1 MNRQEANQLL
11 NQVREGVLHPP
22 SAIIKALTLTGDIH
36 DKCPNLDSTA
46 DRRCSSCDSPDMP
59 DAAVQNLRRRTLMTQ
74 DEIIEMAK
82 DAGLRID
89 VRGRYFFVMKE
100 KNT

>member
-22 SAIIKALTLTGDIH
+22 SAIIKALTITGDIH

-46 DRRCSSCDSPDMP
+46 DSRCSSSDSPHMP
-59 DAAVQNLRRRTLMTQ
+59 DAAIQ
-74 DEIIEMAK
+74 DLEGEP
-82 DAGLRID
+82 R
-89 VRGRYFFVMKE
+89 
-100 KNT
+100 